1 MFPIYECF
9 ESTHGSF
16 LIQREDI
23 LRLDWLCHVVFVR
36 LQDNNLVRILKKNEL
51 KEFAFASY
59 HSQIWRMKKKIKDG
73 RIKLLYHIKTWL
85 PIRQIIHSLWQTWT
99 IQSLNFSTEHME
111 HAFSHSICLTFATIS
126 MTLARIWT
134 AFSGTRTDLFWLI
147 KPLVTLEKGSG
158 RSLNSIISSRYTST
172 CTSKINLYHINC
184 MYQFLPYHEF
194 QRIRKWNTG
203 NRLLYYLP
211 QCPWYI
217 CSWYTVLITINKFLA

>member
-1 MFPIYECF
+1 MNWKSLLLLAITLKF
-9 ESTHGSF
+9 EG
-16 LIQREDI
+16 
-23 LRLDWLCHVVFVR
+23 W
-36 LQDNNLVRILKKNEL
+36 
-51 KEFAFASY
+51 
-59 HSQIWRMKKKIKDG
+59 KKKIKDG

-85 PIRQIIHSLWQTWT
+85 PIRQIIHSLWHTWT
-99 IQSLNFSTEHME
+99 IQSLNFSIEHME

-172 CTSKINLYHINC
+172 CTSKINLYYINC

-203 NRLLYYLP
+203 NRLLYYLL
-211 QCPWYI
+211 QCPWYMFLIHCFNNNQQISCLKQTDRQNNHIRCI
-217 CSWYTVLITINKFLA
+217 CLFFKN

>member
-1 MFPIYECF
+1 MNWKSLLLLAITLKF
-9 ESTHGSF
+9 EG
-16 LIQREDI
+16 
-23 LRLDWLCHVVFVR
+23 WK
-36 LQDNNLVRILKKNEL
+36 KKNKGWENQITI
-51 KEFAFASY
+51 SY
-59 HSQIWRMKKKIKDG
+59 QDMITDK
-73 RIKLLYHIKTWL
+73 
-85 PIRQIIHSLWQTWT
+85 QIIHSLWHTWT
-99 IQSLNFSTEHME
+99 IQSLNFSNEHME

-134 AFSGTRTDLFWLI
+134 AFSGTRTDLLWLI

-172 CTSKINLYHINC
+172 CTSKINLYYINC

-217 CSWYTVLITINKFLA
+217 CSWYTVLITINKFLV

>member
-1 MFPIYECF
+1 M
-9 ESTHGSF
+9 
-16 LIQREDI
+16 
-23 LRLDWLCHVVFVR
+23 
-36 LQDNNLVRILKKNEL
+36 
-51 KEFAFASY
+51 KEFVFASY

-73 RIKLLYHIKTWL
+73 RIKLPYHIKTWL
-85 PIRQIIHSLWQTWT
+85 PLRQIIHSLWHTWT
-99 IQSLNFSTEHME
+99 IQSLNFSIEHME
-111 HAFSHSICLTFATIS
+111 HAFSQSICLTFATIS

-172 CTSKINLYHINC
+172 CTSKINLYYINC

-203 NRLLYYLP
+203 NRLLYYLL
-211 QCPWYI
+211 QCPWYMFLIHCFKNNQQISCLKQTDRQNNHIRCI
-217 CSWYTVLITINKFLA
+217 CLFFKN